1 MRTIYLDCGM
11 GAAGDMLM
19 AALLELCP
27 EKKEEFLGK
36 MNGLGLPGVKVEA
49 EPAVKCGIT
58 GTHMNVT
65 VFGEEEESEDVHDH
79 GQAHTHSH
87 EACESIVADGLHSH
101 VHSHDG
107 HDHHHGD
114 QCAHSHE
121 GHEHHHEDQVAH
133 SHEGHTH
140 HHGDQCAY
148 SHEGHEHHHEDQ
160 AAHSHEGHT
169 HHHEDHDAHSHDH
182 HHGDHVHSHEGH
194 GHSHHHHHH
203 STMAGIA
210 SIIEG
215 LDIPA
220 PVKEDMKAVYSL
232 IAEAEAHAHGMPV
245 DQIHFHEVG
254 TMDAVADIAGV
265 CLLFHEL
272 GADQIIASP
281 VHVGSGH
288 VHCAH
293 GILPVPA
300 PATAHILQGIPVY
313 STQVQGE
320 LCTPTGA
327 ALLKHFVK
335 EFREMPV
342 MTTSK
347 IGYGMGKKD
356 FERANCVRAFLGD
369 TAETGDEIA
378 ELSCNLDDM
387 TAEAIGFAEE
397 ALFEAGALE
406 VYTIPVGMKKSR
418 PGILLTCMCRREDEE
433 KMVELL
439 FRHTTT
445 LGVREHI
452 SRRFTLKRR
461 EETVET
467 AYGPVRKKISQGHGV
482 TRAKLEYEDLAAIAK
497 KTGRPLEEIRK
508 EIEK

>member
-79 GQAHTHSH
+79 GHAHTHSH
-87 EACESIVADGLHSH
+87 EACESIAADGLHSH
-101 VHSHDG
+101 VHSHD
-107 HDHHHGD
+107 
-114 QCAHSHE
+114 
-121 GHEHHHEDQVAH
+121 
-133 SHEGHTH
+133 
-140 HHGDQCAY
+140 
-148 SHEGHEHHHEDQ
+148 
-160 AAHSHEGHT
+160 
-169 HHHEDHDAHSHDH
+169 
-182 HHGDHVHSHEGH
+182 GH

-210 SIIEG
+210 SIIDG

-220 PVKEDMKAVYSL
+220 PVKEDMKAVYAL
-232 IAEAEAHAHGMPV
+232 IAEAESHAHGMPV

-272 GADQIIASP
+272 GADRIIASP

-482 TRAKLEYEDLAAIAK
+482 TRAKLEYEDLATIAK
-497 KTGRPLEEIRK
+497 KAGRPLEEIRK

>member
-65 VFGEEEESEDVHDH
+65 VFGEEEEIEDVHDH
-79 GQAHTHSH
+79 GHAHTHSH
-87 EACESIVADGLHSH
+87 EACESIAADGLHSH
-101 VHSHDG
+101 VHSHD
-107 HDHHHGD
+107 
-114 QCAHSHE
+114 
-121 GHEHHHEDQVAH
+121 
-133 SHEGHTH
+133 
-140 HHGDQCAY
+140 
-148 SHEGHEHHHEDQ
+148 
-160 AAHSHEGHT
+160 
-169 HHHEDHDAHSHDH
+169 
-182 HHGDHVHSHEGH
+182 GH

-210 SIIEG
+210 SIIDG

-220 PVKEDMKAVYSL
+220 PVKEDMKAVYAL
-232 IAEAEAHAHGMPV
+232 IAEAESHAHGMPV

>member
-65 VFGEEEESEDVHDH
+65 AFGEEEESEDVHDH
-79 GQAHTHSH
+79 GHTHSH
-87 EACESIVADGLHSH
+87 EACEPIAADGLHSH
-101 VHSHDG
+101 AHSHDG
-107 HDHHHGD
+107 HD
-114 QCAHSHE
+114 
-121 GHEHHHEDQVAH
+121 
-133 SHEGHTH
+133 
-140 HHGDQCAY
+140 
-148 SHEGHEHHHEDQ
+148 
-160 AAHSHEGHT
+160 

-182 HHGDHVHSHEGH
+182 HHGEHVHSHDGH
-194 GHSHHHHHH
+194 DHSHHH

-210 SIIEG
+210 SIIDG
-215 LDIPA
+215 LDIPD
-220 PVKEDMKAVYSL
+220 PVKEDMKAVYAL
-232 IAEAEAHAHGMPV
+232 IAEAESHAHGMPV

-272 GADQIIASP
+272 GANQIIASP